1 MKLIY
6 LTKINFINL
15 FEVSE
20 VKFIKLNPDKIISMK
35 QENNVTRINLKGNI
49 SLYVKETSEQI
60 KKLIKGTINE

>member
-1 MKLIY
+1 
-6 LTKINFINL
+6 
-15 FEVSE
+15 
-20 VKFIKLNPDKIISMK
+20 MK

>member
-35 QENNVTRINLKGNI
+35 QENNVTRIHLKGNI